1 MEENRQPFKKIE
13 DSRGIDLKE
22 RYNTSRQGTSLDRE
36 VDISEKPNKFSN
48 ATIGTRKLN
57 SLENNSLPYIA
68 PSERFKTNAV
78 AFQKSKKANIELQDP
93 DNLPNKITIP
103 REKWIR
109 GRLYRVNDS
118 FYSDDGNFL
127 YRVPGLKF

>member
-13 DSRGIDLKE
+13 DSRDIDLKE
-22 RYNTSRQGTSLDRE
+22 RYSTSQQGTSLDRE

-48 ATIGTRKLN
+48 ATNGTRKLN

-78 AFQKSKKANIELQDP
+78 AFQKSKKSNIELQDP

>member
-13 DSRGIDLKE
+13 DSRDIDLKE
-22 RYNTSRQGTSLDRE
+22 RYNTSRQGTSLDRV
-36 VDISEKPNKFSN
+36 VDISLKPNKYSN

>member
-13 DSRGIDLKE
+13 DSRDIDLKE
-22 RYNTSRQGTSLDRE
+22 RYNTSRQGTSLDRG
-36 VDISEKPNKFSN
+36 VDISEKPNKFCN

-78 AFQKSKKANIELQDP
+78 AFQKSKKSNIELQDP

>member
-1 MEENRQPFKKIE
+1 MEENCQPFKKIE
-13 DSRGIDLKE
+13 DSPGTDLKE
-22 RYNTSRQGTSLDRE
+22 RYSTSLKGTNLNRE
-36 VDISEKPNKFSN
+36 VDTSEKPNKFSN

-57 SLENNSLPYIA
+57 NLENNSLPYIA

-78 AFQKSKKANIELQDP
+78 AFQRSEKANLELQDP

>member
-1 MEENRQPFKKIE
+1 M
-13 DSRGIDLKE
+13 KE
-22 RYNTSRQGTSLDRE
+22 RYSTSQKRTSLNRE
-36 VDISEKPNKFSN
+36 VDTSEQPNKFSN
-48 ATIGTRKLN
+48 ATIGTIKLN
-57 SLENNSLPYIA
+57 NLENNSLPYIA

-78 AFQKSKKANIELQDP
+78 AFQRSEKANLELQDP

-109 GRLYRVNDS
+109 IYRVNDS